1 MVSCARVG
9 GGRSPT
15 RSLLVLAL
23 FAAVA
28 CCSARKIFP
37 GAGSTPRPNS
47 GSIAAAVKGA
57 GFAAAVEEAKTPEH
71 DAAARD
77 EDGDGKHHREDHSYH
92 LDDSPYGHDY
102 DGFNDFNV
110 TQRLQEIFPLMDVD
124 HDGHISKAELKQWHL
139 EQGKNSSLRRA
150 ASEFET
156 SDNDKDGYISLK
168 EYLEE
173 DFEARLDA
181 EDGTDFDHMGDYNK
195 KWIRNTRITFNLSDA
210 NHDGKLNADEFYM
223 FLHPEESGAAAKLV
237 QHLVQQDVNDH
248 DRDHDGKLNFTEFYE
263 GMYSELEEQEVNP
276 FGGEVDESEKEAGVK
291 EGPEDDDPDGSK
303 EESKKEARAHEMFE
317 QLDTDKDGKVTPD
330 EVRANKAALKRLHPT
345 EDDTASDQTDHLVE
359 EADGNKDGKLTLS
372 EIMLNSMAFYNTAMN
387 ENDQYQEHDEF

>member
-248 DRDHDGKLNFTEFYE
+248 DRAGLRPGSPCGYTLCSGACPHRPHRRTSANPKPRTLNPKQQPNNRVNNDSRTHHPQALAFFTPSAPYT
-263 GMYSELEEQEVNP
+263 SEPMNP
-276 FGGEVDESEKEAGVK
+276 LALNPSLTPVDSYAVS
-291 EGPEDDDPDGSK
+291 PDSL
-303 EESKKEARAHEMFE
+303 SL
-317 QLDTDKDGKVTPD
+317 QLHI
-330 EVRANKAALKRLHPT
+330 LKPIT
-345 EDDTASDQTDHLVE
+345 
-359 EADGNKDGKLTLS
+359 
-372 EIMLNSMAFYNTAMN
+372 
-387 ENDQYQEHDEF
+387 